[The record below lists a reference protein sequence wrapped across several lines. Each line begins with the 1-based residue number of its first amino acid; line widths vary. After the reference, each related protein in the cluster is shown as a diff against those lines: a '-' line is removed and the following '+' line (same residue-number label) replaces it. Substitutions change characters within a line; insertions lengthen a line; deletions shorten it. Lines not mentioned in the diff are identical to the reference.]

1 MNFPDR
7 VLEIVDPQ
15 LLQELILGLETQT
28 TINEKI
34 QCLTSVLTI
43 GLHCTK
49 TSPSER
55 ISMQEVAAKLHGIKD
70 AYLRGN

>member
-15 LLQELILGLETQT
+15 LLQELILGPETQT

-55 ISMQEVAAKLHGIKD
+55 IIMQEVAAKLHGIKD